1 MATNSVFEK
10 KKRNEAR
17 SINVFLLSIILVRG
31 RLETLCRDNVL
42 TQRNWSYS
50 SLELLVWQVASSSQV
65 ARDH

>member
-10 KKRNEAR
+10 KKGNEAR

-50 SLELLVWQVASSSQV
+50 SLELLVWQVASSSPV